1 MKSIKYLLHGFK
13 TKRGRYLYLTLSVF
27 FLVWMLF
34 LDTHSWQIH
43 SELNDQIGTL
53 EKEKKALEEMIA
65 NDKKVLEMLENK
77 DSLERFARESYGH
90 KKKSETVFIITT
102 EESGV
107 KN

>member
-1 MKSIKYLLHGFK
+1 LGSIKYLLNNFK
-13 TKRGRYLYLTLSVF
+13 TKSGRYLYLTLSVF

-43 SELNDQIGTL
+43 SELNDQIETL

-90 KKKSETVFIITT
+90 KKESETVFIITT
-102 EESGV
+102 EESGG